1 MILIM
6 LSTAFLCLLS
16 TINAYKAGAPAT
28 VCNSMMPKH
37 GAAAQTDF
45 APYIILILP
54 ILYSSGTTHTVTL
67 VTTGSSFKGYLLTMR
82 RVDNHTIIVPG
93 FSAPNGAQLLTC
105 DNQTNAAVT
114 HTDNSSKTSVMF
126 TWTAPAQSVGDLQV
140 VATVVQNKKTFWTN
154 IESHR
159 IVVFGSSTTTA
170 GCVLGIL
177 GSVAITMLIL

>member
-1 MILIM
+1 MLI
-6 LSTAFLCLLS
+6 TAFLCLLS
-16 TINAYKAGAPAT
+16 TINAYQNGAPVGACDT
-28 VCNSMMPKH
+28 MMPNH
-37 GAAAQTDF
+37 SAVAQPDDS
-45 APYIILILP
+45 PYTISVEP
-54 ILYSSGTTHTVTL
+54 MSYSNGTNVTVNL
-67 VTTGSSFKGYLLTMR
+67 MSSSREFKGYLLQMR
-82 RVDNHTIIVPG
+82 RMDNQTIIAG
-93 FSAPNGAQLLTC
+93 FSILMDGQLVEC
-105 DNQTNAAVT
+105 DNQINAAVT
-114 HTDNSSKTSVMF
+114 HTDNSFKTSVMF

>member
-6 LSTAFLCLLS
+6 LITAFLCLLS
-16 TINAYKAGAPAT
+16 TINAYKDGAPAT
-28 VCNSMMPKH
+28 VCNSMMPTH
-37 GAAAQTDF
+37 GAAAQTGFD
-45 APYIILILP
+45 PYIISIFP
-54 ILYSSGTTHTVTL
+54 IFYSSGTTHTVTL
-67 VTTGSSFKGYLLTMR
+67 ETVGGPFKGYLLTMR
-82 RVDNHTIIVPG
+82 RVDNHAIIVPG

-105 DNQTNAAVT
+105 DNQANAAVT
-114 HTDNSSKTSVMF
+114 HTDNSTKTSVMF

-140 VATVVQNKKTFWTN
+140 VATVVKDKATFWTK